1 MRISIEKMQEIL
13 VRCLARLG
21 CSKIGV
27 LVIMAELQNPD
38 DTWEMLTYI
47 SENPKATPA
56 ELYEMSSKI
65 SSARDRL
72 MEAEEA
78 ENPENPEE
86 AED

>member
-1 MRISIEKMQEIL
+1 MELTQAQKDLLSGLKAFGCGKTQVLAMMFQLWHPEDTEKMIQYMMDNL
-13 VRCLARLG
+13 
-21 CSKIGV
+21 S
-27 LVIMAELQNPD
+27 
-38 DTWEMLTYI
+38 
-47 SENPKATPA
+47 SSPA

-78 ENPENPEE
+78 ENPEETEE